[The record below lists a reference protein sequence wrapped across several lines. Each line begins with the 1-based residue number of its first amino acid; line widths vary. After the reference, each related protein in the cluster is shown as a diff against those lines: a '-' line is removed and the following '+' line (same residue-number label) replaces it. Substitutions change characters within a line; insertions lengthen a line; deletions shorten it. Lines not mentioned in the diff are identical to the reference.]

1 MNISKIFGGLYL
13 LAAIVLILTP
23 LTSYGESGDGH
34 FDAPSV
40 DNYMNYHIDNVGGST
55 LDGLAIKWVELFE
68 GSDPAHVISKTSL
81 VKE

>member
-1 MNISKIFGGLYL
+1 MEK
-13 LAAIVLILTP
+13 AATATSMLHPLI
-23 LTSYGESGDGH
+23 H